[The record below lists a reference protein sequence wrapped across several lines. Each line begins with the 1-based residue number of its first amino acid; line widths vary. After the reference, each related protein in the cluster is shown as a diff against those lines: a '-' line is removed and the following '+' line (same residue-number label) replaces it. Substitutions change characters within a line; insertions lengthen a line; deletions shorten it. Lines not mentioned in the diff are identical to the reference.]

1 MRFLIWVVV
10 LFWSIALLRRAIAWM
25 LRAVFGT
32 QPQQNAV
39 GGASEREQAKLAHR
53 LVRDPV
59 CGMHIPE
66 DRSVALSEGQQ
77 ELHFCSVECRDKY
90 VGKRKLAANG

>member
-10 LFWSIALLRRAIAWM
+10 LFWSIALLRRAIAWV
-25 LRAVFGT
+25 LRAVFAT
-32 QPQQNAV
+32 PQPQQA
-39 GGASEREQAKLAHR
+39 GGTGESKQAKLTHR